1 MTDDLSP
8 QERIAASRQ
17 LYAVLRQYLERPTWT
32 PIEGALI
39 LSGIHPPPNCTEIP
53 ANGTGLDGRI
63 AGADRLLEAR
73 RIWEKWGW
81 HCEDEEKDGVV
92 TPTELSPYEFLRW
105 CEDWPIET
113 EWLLLY
119 RNLLGYGREAAQ
131 VDVIPLPVV
140 EYATRTAKAVDVI
153 LDKLGSAESA
163 EVAGEQNKK
172 SSPRSPMPV
181 PMNRDFLSTE
191 EFAKVLAVNPQSLH
205 KRYSATG
212 SYHGV
217 RPKKLPNG
225 RLHWPVE
232 RVKALLNGEKLD
244 KEPDATEG

>member
-1 MTDDLSP
+1 MADELSP
-8 QERIAASRQ
+8 QERIAAARQ

-53 ANGTGLDGRI
+53 SSGTGLDGTI
-63 AGADRLLEAR
+63 AGSRLFEASE
-73 RIWEKWGW
+73 IWKKWGW
-81 HCEDEEKDGVV
+81 RCEDDQKDGVV

-131 VDVIPLPVV
+131 VDMIPLPVV
-140 EYATRTAKAVDVI
+140 EYATRTAKAVDV
-153 LDKLGSAESA
+153 LMDQLGTIEPADA
-163 EVAGEQNKK
+163 AGEKKKK
-172 SSPRSPMPV
+172 SSRRSPMPV
-181 PMNRDFLSTE
+181 PMNRDFLTTE
-191 EFAKVLAVNPQSLH
+191 EFAAVLAIEPQSLH

-232 RVKALLNGEKLD
+232 QVKALLNGEINAAPEEND
-244 KEPDATEG
+244 D

>member
-32 PIEGALI
+32 PVEGALI

-53 ANGTGLDGRI
+53 ASGTGLDGKI

-81 HCEDEEKDGVV
+81 YCEDERKDGVA

-131 VDVIPLPVV
+131 VDVIPLPIV

-163 EVAGEQNKK
+163 EVAGEQKKK
-172 SSPRSPMPV
+172 SPLRSPMPL

-232 RVKALLNGEKLD
+232 RVKALLNGEIGRASEEAD
-244 KEPDATEG
+244 D